1 MSKRSHVHGRPAE
14 TKLTERF
21 VFTGCPFKGHTQR
34 PQTLLISFQNLSIV
48 HSHKI
53 RYTLRSESLGEEI
66 DTMRKLADSDLVL
79 QRRTEFRKDRLEKT

>member
-1 MSKRSHVHGRPAE
+1 M
-14 TKLTERF
+14 
-21 VFTGCPFKGHTQR
+21 
-34 PQTLLISFQNLSIV
+34 SFQNLSIV